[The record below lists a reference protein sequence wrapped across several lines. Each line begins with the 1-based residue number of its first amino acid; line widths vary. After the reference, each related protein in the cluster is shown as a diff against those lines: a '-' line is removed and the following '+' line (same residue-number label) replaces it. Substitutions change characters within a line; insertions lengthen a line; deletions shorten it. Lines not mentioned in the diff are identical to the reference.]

1 VAHDEG
7 LLHLDIKP
15 ENVIINAKGQVK
27 VTDFGLATLMDASGK
42 GSAGGGT
49 IGYMPP
55 EQIKQEKLDVRTDEW
70 ALASLLYEMLSGA
83 QPFRAKSLP
92 AALVAIESA
101 ELVVPSQCWAEID
114 AAIDDAVFMA
124 LDPDPAE
131 RFASVRA
138 FSQAVTPCLGNVK
151 AGQKQLAAAVVRG
164 PEAAVEEA
172 APDLPRVP
180 FIDALGPGG
189 ADAVM
194 RVFAVLGCVSAAAVA
209 LLNVR
214 LDVANAWGVFSW
226 CAPAAWVALAV
237 VGVGAALR
245 PRWAVLAPVVLMAAA
260 LGFNH
265 AWVALALVALAGGAW
280 WYFSARHNNTAA
292 TLACLQP
299 LFGAVGA
306 GAIVPAVAGA
316 MLDVAE
322 AAATAAA
329 AVAWSFVLGMFGS
342 AELFTWDATTHVILP
357 ANASIAADQLNATA
371 INMLLNP
378 QTYIVA
384 ASWVA
389 AAAAYALFCRKGTR
403 AFDVL
408 GACVAAALL
417 LACAICAPVIFA
429 GAINWPQTLM
439 ATLAGAIGITF
450 AIIHIPDRVR
460 MEEGEW

>member
-1 VAHDEG
+1 
-7 LLHLDIKP
+7 
-15 ENVIINAKGQVK
+15 
-27 VTDFGLATLMDASGK
+27 
-42 GSAGGGT
+42 
-49 IGYMPP
+49 
-55 EQIKQEKLDVRTDEW
+55 
-70 ALASLLYEMLSGA
+70 
-83 QPFRAKSLP
+83 
-92 AALVAIESA
+92 
-101 ELVVPSQCWAEID
+101 
-114 AAIDDAVFMA
+114 
-124 LDPDPAE
+124 
-131 RFASVRA
+131 
-138 FSQAVTPCLGNVK
+138 
-151 AGQKQLAAAVVRG
+151 
-164 PEAAVEEA
+164 
-172 APDLPRVP
+172 
-180 FIDALGPGG
+180 
-189 ADAVM
+189 
-194 RVFAVLGCVSAAAVA
+194 
-209 LLNVR
+209 
-214 LDVANAWGVFSW
+214 
-226 CAPAAWVALAV
+226 
-237 VGVGAALR
+237 
-245 PRWAVLAPVVLMAAA
+245 
-260 LGFNH
+260 
-265 AWVALALVALAGGAW
+265 VALAGGAW